1 MPDPCTRTGRPE
13 SMSVSTPGPWDPSRI
28 YRHTRAVFAA
38 FVLMMA
44 AGIVALEEIPKEA
57 EPDVNLPLFR
67 VSVTASGISPQ
78 DIDRLV
84 ITPLTR
90 ELRNL
95 EGLKE
100 LRSIARLGGAN
111 LSLEFDEDFDR
122 ERAHALLRERL
133 EVVRAK
139 LPASVSQPRIH
150 EVNLGSFPL
159 IVVTVAGAAPVSEL
173 MGYAR
178 ALRETIAALP
188 GVLDATLIGERDEV
202 IDIVTDPLLLE
213 SHGLDASA
221 LPGIVNAANRAI
233 SGGRT
238 DGDGAR
244 LTLTMPG
251 LVTDVTGVAALPV
264 KAANGSVITLGDLGL
279 VRRTLTEPTSVARV
293 NGTPALA
300 ISVTKR
306 VGENV
311 LETLDTLRATV
322 KTATK
327 KWPRVVQVGYTQD
340 RSWRIR
346 TRISELRNSLISAV
360 IIVMTI
366 VIAALGFR
374 SGMLVGLAIPGA
386 FLLAILALVGLGV
399 SINTAVL
406 YAFVMSVGLL
416 VDGAIVIVES
426 ADRLMQ
432 EGLSRFDAYVRS
444 ARTLGI
450 PVLSST
456 ATTLAAFVPLLFW
469 PGVIGEYMKFLP
481 LTIFLTLAAS
491 LIMALLFVPVLGA
504 LGAQRPASVTTAENG
519 SRSGPAARSLVLRAY
534 LRALTGTLRYPAW
547 AVAASIVLLV
557 GSVWSYERY
566 GQGVEFLPEM
576 EPANAVVHIRA
587 RGELSLPQ
595 QVALATQVER
605 LALRDPA
612 FETVM
617 LTVGEHANRQT
628 TADDVIASMALEFR
642 PWHEHR
648 PAQEVLDELRE
659 KASEIPGI
667 AVEVRANRPGPFAGK
682 PIQLD
687 ITGHDYVHVDET
699 VQLTREKLAN
709 LPGVRDIE
717 DSRPRAGLEW
727 RVHIDREEAARYG
740 VNLASAAQYAQLVTR
755 GLKLGVIRSPASDK
769 DIDIRVRFPSR
780 YRSVEGL
787 AALRVS
793 TTDGAVP
800 LEQFA
805 TLVPQARTGT
815 IERIDGLLARRVVA
829 DIEPDLPKEYRL
841 GDLMAQIEGW
851 ALGTALPEGT
861 RVNVRGEDED
871 RQRTRD
877 FLWRAFA
884 GALFL
889 IGLILLIQFNSF
901 YYTFLVLFAVGIAT
915 VGVQIGLLIIDQPFS
930 VVMSGIGVIAL
941 AGIVVNNNIILI
953 ATYRERRRAGLDAHA
968 ALLAAGRMRLRPVLL
983 TTVTTIAGLLPLVLR
998 IEVDYAE
1005 RSVAIGAPSAEY
1017 WVQMSAAVVFG
1028 LAFASVL
1035 TLFITPAAIMLR
1047 ARVDRARARA
1057 RERERDTGQAETIGG
1072 IFAAHGPAVGFAATT
1087 AIISAWVFIPEL
1099 IVVRITDIFSKQ
1111 IFEQPPSRWF
1121 QALEWASFWSLIV
1134 LGAGYAYWKNAHVRV
1149 DIVRERLSSRGKAFV
1164 EIIGFFLLLGPV
1176 CAVVLIAGWDFV
1188 LRSYLDE
1195 EASGALLGSPTQ
1207 WIFKGAMLLCYFQ
1220 LLWLG
1225 GYVTWRN
1232 IRFLRGKETHS
1243 FPPEAQ
1249 RAVVE
1254 PTLQTD
1260 MSSDTAHPTGVATSG
1275 TAGVTGSETHSSDS
1289 DASNARPGATSLT
1302 IQVTPQ

>member
-1 MPDPCTRTGRPE
+1 
-13 SMSVSTPGPWDPSRI
+13 MSVSTPGLWDPSRI
-28 YRHTRAVFAA
+28 YRHTRVVFSA

-44 AGIVALEEIPKEA
+44 AGIIALEEIPKEA
-57 EPDVNLPLFR
+57 EPDVNLPLFH

-84 ITPLTR
+84 VTPLTR
-90 ELRNL
+90 ELRDL

-100 LRSIARLGGAN
+100 LRSIARLGAAN
-111 LSLEFDEDFDR
+111 LSLEFDENFDR

-133 EVVRAK
+133 EVLRAK
-139 LPASVSQPRIH
+139 LPASASQPRIH

-173 MGYAR
+173 MGYAQV
-178 ALRETIAALP
+178 LRETIAAMP

-202 IDIVTDPLLLE
+202 IDIVADPLLLE
-213 SHGLDASA
+213 SYGLDAGA

-233 SGGRT
+233 SGGHT

-244 LTLTMPG
+244 LTLTVPG
-251 LVTDVTGVAALPV
+251 LVTDVSGVAALPV
-264 KAANGSVITLGDLGL
+264 KAANGSVTTLGDLGL

-311 LETLDTLRATV
+311 LETLDSLRATV

-327 KWPRVVQVGYTQD
+327 KWPRIVQVGYTQD

-346 TRISELRNSLISAV
+346 TRIGELRNSLISAV

-444 ARTLGI
+444 AHTLGI

-504 LGAQRPASVTTAENG
+504 LGTQRPASVTAAENG
-519 SRSGPAARSLVLRAY
+519 SRSESGPVPRSLVLRAY
-534 LRALTGTLRYPAW
+534 LRALTGTLRYPIW

-557 GSVWSYERY
+557 GSMWLYERY

-587 RGELSLPQ
+587 RGELSFPQ

-667 AVEVRANRPGPFAGK
+667 AVEVRANRQGPLAGK

-699 VQLTREKLAN
+699 VRLTRKELAS

-717 DSRPRAGLEW
+717 DSRPRAGVQW

-769 DIDIRVRFPSR
+769 DIEIRVRFPSR

-787 AALRVS
+787 SALRVR
-793 TTDGAVP
+793 TANGAVP

-805 TLVPQARTGT
+805 TLIPQARTGS

-829 DIEPDLPKEYRL
+829 DVEPDLPKEYRL

-861 RVNVRGEDED
+861 RVKVRGEDEN

-901 YYTFLVLFAVGIAT
+901 YYTFLVLYAVGVAT
-915 VGVQIGLLIIDQPFS
+915 VGVQIGLLVIDQPFS

-968 ALLAAGRMRLRPVLL
+968 ALMAAGRMRLRPVLL

-1047 ARVDRARARA
+1047 ARIDRARARA
-1057 RERERDTGQAETIGG
+1057 RKRERDTGQAETISG

-1099 IVVRITDIFSKQ
+1099 IVVRIVDIFSKQ

-1149 DIVRERLSSRGKAFV
+1149 DIVRERLSPRGKAWV
-1164 EIIGFFLLLGPV
+1164 EIVGFFLLLGPV
-1176 CAVVLIAGWDFV
+1176 SAVVLIAGWDFV

-1232 IRFLRGKETHS
+1232 IRFLRGHETHS
-1243 FPPEAQ
+1243 FPPEPQ

-1254 PTLQTD
+1254 PSLQTGI
-1260 MSSDTAHPTGVATSG
+1260 SSDTAPTTGVATS
-1275 TAGVTGSETHSSDS
+1275 VTGSETRSSDS
-1289 DASNARPGATSLT
+1289 DASNARAGATSLST
-1302 IQVTPQ
+1302 RVTPP